1 MTDFDIETATGAINA
16 ALGGP
21 GGLGLVFTVFSGV
34 PGVTRTP
41 ARKSL
46 FRSDPERVQ
55 IGSWRYEVTR
65 DQRIRAGHIVGGIVL
80 AEELLPAA
88 AIAPHLARALAEI
101 AASYGPPALPHLSAA
116 LEVLADAG

>member
-1 MTDFDIETATGAINA
+1 MTDFDVETATGAINA

-21 GGLGLVFTVFSGV
+21 GGLGLVFNVFSGV

-41 ARKSL
+41 PRKSM

-65 DQRIRAGHIVGGIVL
+65 DQRIKAGHVVGGIVL

-116 LEVLADAG
+116 LEVLAGAG

>member
-1 MTDFDIETATGAINA
+1 MSDFDPESATRAIDA

-21 GGLGLVFTVFSGV
+21 GGLGLVFTVFAGV

-41 ARKSL
+41 PRKSM
-46 FRSDPERVQ
+46 FRADPERVQ

-65 DQRIRAGHIVGGIVL
+65 DQRIRAGHVVGGIVL

-88 AIAPHLARALAEI
+88 ALAPHLARALAEI
-101 AASYGPPALPHLSAA
+101 ASSYGPPALPHLTAA
-116 LEVLADAG
+116 LEVLAGSG

>member
-1 MTDFDIETATGAINA
+1 MTDFDIDAAARTISA

-41 ARKSL
+41 PRKSL
-46 FRSDPERVQ
+46 FHSEPERVR
-55 IGSWRYEVTR
+55 IGSWRYQVTR
-65 DQRIRAGHIVGGIVL
+65 DERIRAEHIVGGIVL

-88 AIAPHLARALAEI
+88 MIAPHLARALAEI
-101 AASYGPPALPHLSAA
+101 ASSYGPPALPHLSAA

>member
-1 MTDFDIETATGAINA
+1 MTDFDIETATRAIDA

-21 GGLGLVFTVFSGV
+21 GGLGLVFTVFAGV
-34 PGVTRTP
+34 PGVTRIP

-65 DQRIRAGHIVGGIVL
+65 DQRIRADHIVGGIVL

-101 AASYGPPALPHLSAA
+101 ATSYGPPALPHLAAA